1 MEQKSSPLLFTGKAL
16 VLIGAAALAGAAAI
30 GYWYVMVAGAPQLD
44 PPKAEQQ
51 TGLTFQV
58 QSFPSPAMGEER
70 HYGVVLPPGYAQ
82 HPKQRYPV
90 VILLHGGHGNERD
103 FEDKAKLTSVL
114 HDLYQQRRLPSS
126 IVVTPDGNDKRGSSP
141 LWDPDYYN
149 GPNGNVGNLVGSELV
164 KLIKSRYRAY
174 PQSQLWAIGGL
185 SSGGWGAFNIGL
197 RHPQFQVL
205 FSHTGYFTDD
215 SGPQNSPQSFIGQLS
230 PQRRRQLRIYL
241 DAGTTDHKYLAA
253 TKAFHTRLTD
263 LNIANQFHIYPG
275 GHGIVGQNVGWN
287 YWHHHL
293 TDSLSYVGRQFAM
306 AIRSLPHSKT
316 HSLSSPHPKKR
327 HGKPQSTQTPSQA
340 DR

>member
-1 MEQKSSPLLFTGKAL
+1 MQQKGTPLLLKGKRPL
-16 VLIGAAALAGAAAI
+16 LIGAIALAGAAAI

-58 QSFPSPAMGEER
+58 QSFPSPAMGEQR
-70 HYGVVLPPGYAQ
+70 RYGVVLPPGYGQ
-82 HPKQRYPV
+82 HPKQHYPV
-90 VILLHGGHGNERD
+90 IILLHGGHGNERD

-114 HDLYQQRRLPSS
+114 HDLYQQRRLPPSV
-126 IVVTPDGNDKRGSSP
+126 VVTPDGNDNRGSSP

-149 GPNGNVGNLVGSELV
+149 GPNGKVDSLIGSDLV
-164 KLIKSRYRAY
+164 KLIKSRYRVY
-174 PQSQLWAIGGL
+174 PQPQLWAIGGL

-205 FSHTGYFTDD
+205 FSHTGYFTDR
-215 SGPQNSPQSFIGQLS
+215 SGPQNSPQFFIGQLS

-241 DAGTTDHKYLAA
+241 DAGTTDHRYLAA
-253 TKAFHTRLTD
+253 TKAFYTRLTD
-263 LNIANQFHIYPG
+263 LNIADQFHIYPG

-293 TDSLSYVGRQFAM
+293 TDSLSYVGRQFAI
-306 AIRSLPHSKT
+306 AIRSLPHSKPP
-316 HSLSSPHPKKR
+316 SLSSPHPKKR
-327 HGKPQSTQTPSQA
+327 HG
-340 DR
+340 